1 MENMRNQRNI
11 KHGYARGWG
20 IQFGDL
26 KQKILDDPLYREAV
40 SLIAGRSVVSEDNR
54 INLYLILREYL
65 KEIPAGDI
73 IEFGSYKGGVAI
85 FMAYIARELHPKMKV
100 YSLDTFAGMPV
111 TDKAIDAHSEGDFAD
126 VDLDELRRYT
136 AGLGLSNLEFVKGP
150 FEQTA
155 ESVLARSGG
164 VALAHI
170 DCDIYSSVA
179 YSYDIVKSHM
189 VEGGYIVFDDALY
202 SSCLG
207 ATEAVEDLAIRRDGL
222 NCEQIFPH
230 FVFRMF
236 KEPR

>member
-20 IQFGDL
+20 IQFGGI
-26 KQKILDDPLYREAV
+26 KQKTLDDPLYRQAV
-40 SLIAGRSVVSEDNR
+40 SLITGRSVVSEDNR
-54 INLYLILREYL
+54 INLYLIIREYL
-65 KEIPAGDI
+65 KDIPAGDI
-73 IEFGSYKGGVAI
+73 IEFGSYKGGIAI
-85 FMAYIARELHPKMKV
+85 FMAFLARQLHPGMKV
-100 YSLDTFAGMPV
+100 YSLDTFAGMPA
-111 TDKAIDAHSEGDFAD
+111 TDKAIDAHNKGDFSD
-126 VDLDELRRYT
+126 VDLDELRRYA

-150 FEQTA
+150 FEETA
-155 ESVLARSGG
+155 ESVLARCGG

-179 YSYDIVKSHM
+179 YSYDVVKPHM
-189 VEGGYIVFDDALY
+189 ADGGYIVFDDALY

-230 FVFRMF
+230 FVFRTF

>member
-26 KQKILDDPLYREAV
+26 KEKTLNDPLYKQAV
-40 SLIAGRSVVSEDNR
+40 SLITGRSVVSEDNR
-54 INLYLILREYL
+54 INLFLIIRDYL
-65 KEIPAGDI
+65 KDIPAGDI
-73 IEFGSYKGGVAI
+73 IEFGSYKGGIAI
-85 FMAYIARELHPKMKV
+85 FMAHIARQLHPKMKV
-100 YSLDTFAGMPV
+100 YSLDTFAGMPE
-111 TDKAIDAHSEGDFAD
+111 TDSAIDAHNKGDFAD
-126 VDLDELRRYT
+126 VDLDELRRY
-136 AGLGLSNLEFVKGP
+136 AEGLGLSNLEFVKGP
-150 FEQTA
+150 FEETA
-155 ESVLARSGG
+155 ESVLARTSG
-164 VALAHI
+164 VALAHV

-179 YSYDIVKSHM
+179 YSYDVVKQRM
-189 VEGGYIVFDDALY
+189 VDGGYIVFDDALY

-236 KEPR
+236 KETR